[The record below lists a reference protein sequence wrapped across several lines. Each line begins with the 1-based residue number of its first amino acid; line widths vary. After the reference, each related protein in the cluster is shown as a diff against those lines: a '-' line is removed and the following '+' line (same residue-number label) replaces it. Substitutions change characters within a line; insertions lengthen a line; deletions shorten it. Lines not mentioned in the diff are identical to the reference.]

1 MSNSPKHTPT
11 PKKGIA
17 GRIFF
22 FFPFQLVFLHIKRN
36 HLLLLFWLILYLFMT
51 GVIGKSYGISYL
63 FLAPEYLGEVNFL
76 SFAILGFSIGGF
88 IMAFNIYSYIIYA
101 SEFQFLAT
109 LSRPFIKFCYNNHI
123 IPFIFVITLFFRAY
137 SFQVNEELISF
148 SLALW
153 NLFGLGLGILL
164 FLIISTMYFVRFNKD
179 VHEISGKDESYFEKL
194 LASGKEATL
203 IKKVKWYQRIGQ
215 KQKWRVETYMG
226 SLFKIKMARRSDH
239 YDKELLKKVFKQ
251 NHINASFFE
260 IALIVS
266 FIIFGLFR
274 DIDWVIIPAGA
285 SIFLIFTIFL
295 LLFSALYS
303 WFKGWT
309 LTIVIVGL
317 LIFNY
322 ASKNYDMFNF
332 TNYAYGIDYQTKAP
346 YSYDHLRQLSGNLD
360 NYNESYTHTIQIL
373 ENWKEKNMIETT
385 KKPKMVV
392 FNISGGGLRAGL
404 WTMSVMTTV
413 DSITNGK
420 LLEQTQLI
428 TGASGGMIGASYLR
442 ELYLQSLTNESIN
455 IYDKQYLDNICKDLL
470 NPMAFSIAT
479 TDFFIRSQKV
489 SDGPYTYTKDRGYFF
504 EQKLIENLGVLEN
517 KKLYEYY
524 IPEKEAQIPMI
535 IFSPSI
541 TNDGRRMLISP
552 QPISYLSYHDTT
564 FGTSTYSSIENIEY
578 SKLFKDNNAMNLDFT
593 TAIRMN
599 ATFPYVLPMVSL
611 PTEPPIELM
620 DAGLRDN
627 YGLKTSLE
635 FIRTFKNWIA
645 ENTSGII
652 IVEIRDKQKYFE
664 VKNVGNGSIM
674 QRLSTPF
681 SSVYGNILKT
691 HDYNNDQLLQNAL
704 EWFPGEMDV
713 VSFYLNQDEDQEIS
727 MSFHLTELDK
737 KKILSSFDSH
747 DNQKS
752 LEKLLELMNQ

>member
-36 HLLLLFWLILYLFMT
+36 HLLLTFWFILYLFMT
-51 GVIGKSYGISYL
+51 GVIGRSYGISYL
-63 FLAPEYLGEVNFL
+63 FLAPEYLGEVNIL
-76 SFAILGFSIGGF
+76 SFLILGFSIGGF

-101 SEFQFLAT
+101 AEFPFLAT
-109 LSRPFIKFCYNNHI
+109 LSRPFIKFCFNNHI
-123 IPFIFVITLFFRAY
+123 IPFIFVITLFLKAY
-137 SFQVNEELISF
+137 TFQVNEELIPVTM
-148 SLALW
+148 ALW
-153 NLFGLGLGILL
+153 NLFGLGIGILL
-164 FLIISTMYFVRFNKD
+164 FLVISTMYFVRFNKD
-179 VHEISGKDESYFEKL
+179 VHEISGKDASYFEKL

-226 SLFKIKMARRSDH
+226 SWFKLKMARRSDH

-260 IALIVS
+260 IVLIVS
-266 FIIFGLFR
+266 FIILGLFR
-274 DIDWVIIPAGA
+274 DFDWVIIPAGA
-285 SIFLIFTIFL
+285 SIFLTFTIFL

-309 LTIVIVGL
+309 LTLVIVGL
-317 LIFNY
+317 IVFNY

-332 TNYAYGIDYQTKAP
+332 TNYAYGIDYQTKAN
-346 YSYDHLRQLSGNLD
+346 YSYDHLKQLSGNQE
-360 NYNESYTHTIQIL
+360 NYNESYSHTIQIL
-373 ENWKEKNMIETT
+373 ENWKDKNMVGTT
-385 KKPKMVV
+385 KKPKMII

-413 DSITNGK
+413 DSISNGK

-442 ELYLQSLTNESIN
+442 ELYLQSQSNESIN
-455 IYDKQYLDNICKDLL
+455 IYDQQYLDNICKDLL

-489 SDGPYTYTKDRGYFF
+489 HDGPYTYTKDRGYFF
-504 EQKLIENLGVLEN
+504 EQKLVENLGVLEN

-564 FGTSTYSSIENIEY
+564 FGTSTYSSLENIEY
-578 SKLFKDNNAMNLDFT
+578 SKLFENNNALNLNFT

-664 VKNVGNGSIM
+664 VKNVGHGSIM

-691 HDYNNDQLLQNAL
+691 HDYDNDQLMQNAL

-713 VSFYLNQDEDQEIS
+713 VSFYLNQDKEQEIS

-737 KKILSSFDSH
+737 KKILSSFNSQ
-747 DNQKS
+747 DNQNS

>member
-1 MSNSPKHTPT
+1 MSNSTKHTPT
-11 PKKGIA
+11 AKKGII
-17 GRIFF
+17 GRIFY

-36 HLLLLFWLILYLFMT
+36 QLLLLFWLILYLFMT
-51 GVIGKSYGISYL
+51 GVIGKSYGIPYL

-109 LSRPFIKFCYNNHI
+109 LSRPFVKFCYNNHI
-123 IPFIFVITLFFRAY
+123 IPFIFVITLFFKAY
-137 SFQVNEELISF
+137 AFQVDEELMTHAM
-148 SLALW
+148 ALW

-164 FLIISTMYFVRFNKD
+164 FLIISTLYFVRFNKN
-179 VHEISGKDESYFEKL
+179 VHEISGKDASYFEKL

-203 IKKVKWYQRIGQ
+203 IKKIKWYQRIGR
-215 KQKWRVETYMG
+215 KQKWRVDTYMG
-226 SLFKIKMARRSDH
+226 SLTKIKMARRSDH
-239 YDKELLKKVFKQ
+239 YDKDLLKKVFKQ

-260 IALIVS
+260 IVLIAS
-266 FIIFGLFR
+266 FIILGLFR
-274 DIDWVIIPAGA
+274 DIDIVIIPAGA

-309 LTIVIVGL
+309 ITLVIAGL
-317 LIFNY
+317 MVFNY

-332 TNYAYGIDYQTKAP
+332 TNYAYGIDYQTKAS
-346 YSYDHLRQLSGNLD
+346 YSYDSLRKLSANKK
-360 NYNESYTHTIQIL
+360 NYTESFGHTIQIL
-373 ENWKEKNMIETT
+373 EKWKEKNMINRH
-385 KKPKMVV
+385 KKPKMII

-404 WTMSVMTTV
+404 WTMSVITKI

-442 ELYLQSLTNESIN
+442 ELYLQSLTNKSIHLS
-455 IYDKQYLDNICKDLL
+455 DPQYLDNICKDLL

-479 TDFFIRSQKV
+479 TDFFIRYQKV
-489 SDGPYTYTKDRGYFF
+489 HDGPYTYTKDRGYFF

-517 KKLYEYY
+517 KKLFEYY
-524 IPEKEAQIPMI
+524 SPEKEAIIPMM

-552 QPISYLSYHDTT
+552 QPISYLTFNDTT
-564 FGTSTYSSIENIEY
+564 FGTSTYNSIENIEY
-578 SKLFKDNNAMNLDFT
+578 AKLFKDNDAMSLDFT

-635 FIRTFKNWIA
+635 FIRVFKDWIA

-652 IVEIRDKQKYFE
+652 LVEIRDKQKYFE
-664 VKNVGNGSIM
+664 VKNVGSGSIM

-691 HDYNNDQLLQNAL
+691 HDYNNDQLLRNAT

-713 VSFYLNQDEDQEIS
+713 VSFYLNQKENEQIS

-737 KKILSSFDSH
+737 KKILSSFNSR
-747 DNQKS
+747 DNQNS
-752 LEKLLELMNQ
+752 LETLVELMNQ

>member
-1 MSNSPKHTPT
+1 MSDSSKHKPSL
-11 PKKGIA
+11 KKGIA
-17 GRIFF
+17 GRIFY

-36 HLLLLFWLILYLFMT
+36 QLLLLFWLILYLLMT
-51 GVIGKSYGISYL
+51 GVIGKSYGIPYL
-63 FLAPEYLGEVNFL
+63 FLAPEYLGQVNFL

-123 IPFIFVITLFFRAY
+123 IPFIFVITLFFKAY
-137 SFQVNEELISF
+137 AFQVDEELISYAI
-148 SLALW
+148 ALW

-164 FLIISTMYFVRFNKD
+164 FLIISTLYFVRFNKN
-179 VHEISGKDESYFEKL
+179 VHEISGKDASYFQNL

-203 IKKVKWYQRIGQ
+203 IKKIKWYQRIGR
-215 KQKWRVETYMG
+215 KQKWRVDTYMG
-226 SLFKIKMARRSDH
+226 NLTKIKMARRSDH

-260 IALIVS
+260 IVLIVS

-309 LTIVIVGL
+309 LTIVILGL
-317 LIFNY
+317 MVFNY
-322 ASKNYDMFNF
+322 ASKTYDMFNF
-332 TNYAYGIDYQTKAP
+332 TNYAYGIDYQKKAS
-346 YSYDHLRQLSGNLD
+346 YSYDSLRKLASNKK
-360 NYNESYTHTIQIL
+360 NYDKSYSHTIQIL
-373 ENWKEKNMIETT
+373 ENWKKKNMANTEV
-385 KKPKMVV
+385 KPKMVI
-392 FNISGGGLRAGL
+392 FNISGGGLRSGL
-404 WTMSVMTTV
+404 WTMSVITKI

-420 LLEQTQLI
+420 LLKQTQLI

-442 ELYLQSLTNESIN
+442 ELYLQSLTDRSIN
-455 IYDKQYLDNICKDLL
+455 LSDPKYLENICKDLL

-479 TDFFIRSQKV
+479 TDFFIRYQKV
-489 SDGPYTYTKDRGYFF
+489 YNGPYIYSKDRGYFF
-504 EQKLIENLGVLEN
+504 EQKLIENLGVFKN
-517 KKLYEYY
+517 KKLFEYY
-524 IPEKEAQIPMI
+524 LPEKEAQIPMV

-552 QPISYLSYHDTT
+552 QPISYLTYIDTA
-564 FGTSTYSSIENIEY
+564 FGTSTYSSLENIEY
-578 SKLFKDNNAMNLDFT
+578 SELLKDNNAMNLDFT

-635 FIRTFKNWIA
+635 FIRAFKDWIT

-664 VKNVGNGSIM
+664 VKNVGSGSIM
-674 QRLSTPF
+674 QRLFTPF
-681 SSVYGNILKT
+681 ASVYGNILKT
-691 HDYNNDQLLQNAL
+691 HDYNNDQLLKNAL
-704 EWFPGEMDV
+704 EWFPGKMDV
-713 VSFYLNQDEDQEIS
+713 VSFYLNQDENQEIS

-737 KKILSSFDSH
+737 KKIISAFNSK
-747 DNQKS
+747 DNQNS
-752 LEKLLELMNQ
+752 LERLLELIKR